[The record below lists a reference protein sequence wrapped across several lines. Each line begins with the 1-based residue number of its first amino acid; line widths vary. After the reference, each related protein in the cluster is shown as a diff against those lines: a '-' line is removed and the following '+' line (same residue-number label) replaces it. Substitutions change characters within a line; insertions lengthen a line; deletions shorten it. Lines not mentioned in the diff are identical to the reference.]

1 MKLKN
6 PMFVVS
12 DMEQSVAFYKN
23 VLGLHVVLDFG
34 ANKTLTGGL
43 ALQTMESWN
52 TWMGEREVTFGGN
65 DAELYFEED
74 HFDAFLSRLEQMEL
88 SYVHPVLEQPWGQRA
103 VRFYDPDGHIIEVG
117 ENLKAVC
124 RRFLD
129 GGMTEEQVAKRMD
142 VPFKFVRG
150 CIRAEKNGE
159 R

>member
-1 MKLKN
+1 MK
-6 PMFVVS
+6 PVVLPS
-12 DMEQSVAFYKN
+12 QAREIDREMIEEAKIPGLLLMEQAAFA
-23 VLGLHVVLDFG
+23 VCGV
-34 ANKTLTGGL
+34 
-43 ALQTMESWN
+43 
-52 TWMGEREVTFGGN
+52 
-65 DAELYFEED
+65 
-74 HFDAFLSRLEQMEL
+74 LEQMEL